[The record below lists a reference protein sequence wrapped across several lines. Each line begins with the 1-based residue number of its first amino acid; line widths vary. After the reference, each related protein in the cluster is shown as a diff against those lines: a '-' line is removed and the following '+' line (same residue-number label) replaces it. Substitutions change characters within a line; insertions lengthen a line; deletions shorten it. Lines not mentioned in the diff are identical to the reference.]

1 MSSLLRTL
9 LLDLFI
15 VAAGGA
21 TLHAA
26 SDGLRAFTT
35 ESARRLAIR
44 EAPRA
49 LPALRLQADDGSFI
63 DLRDYRGRWLLVDFI
78 YTRCQSY
85 CSVLGGDFA
94 QLQDRLAQPLAQG
107 RLHLLSI
114 SFDPQHDDP
123 ARLVA
128 YRRRFADRGH
138 GWSAARPV
146 DAAELATLTQAFGIK
161 VIADGQGGY
170 VHNASIMLV
179 DPQGRLV
186 DVFDAGAA
194 GVVAGAVQQWLL
206 R

>member
-114 SFDPQHDDP
+114 SFDPDNDDP
-123 ARLVA
+123 ARLA
-128 YRRRFADRGH
+128 DYQQRFGDRGI
-138 GWSAARPV
+138 GWIAARPA
-146 DAAELATLTQAFGIK
+146 DATGLGQLSRVFG
-161 VIADGQGGY
+161 VTAVPDGMGGF
-170 VHNASIMLV
+170 VHNAAIAV
-179 DPQGRLV
+179 VGPGGRLV
-186 DVFDAGAA
+186 AILDWDDPGAA
-194 GVVAGAVQQWLL
+194 ASYVEARLDS
-206 R
+206 